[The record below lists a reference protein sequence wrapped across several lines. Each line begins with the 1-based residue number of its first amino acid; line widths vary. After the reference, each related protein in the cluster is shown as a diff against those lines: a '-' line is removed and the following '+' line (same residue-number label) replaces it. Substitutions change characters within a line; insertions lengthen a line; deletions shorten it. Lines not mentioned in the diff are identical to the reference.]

1 MSEDIEERVNSGL
14 SGLMSLNQLG
24 NGESA
29 IIKLI
34 VAARQ
39 DLEMLNNV
47 EVDIGEEISSLG
59 SNSYELRNMEIRIDE
74 EIAQR
79 IIISRKNNLQN

>member
-14 SGLMSLNQLG
+14 TGLMSLKQLS

-59 SNSYELRNMEIRIDE
+59 SNSYELGNMEIVIDV
-74 EIAQR
+74 EIAKR
-79 IIISRKNNLQN
+79 IIISRKK